1 VSDVLG
7 RMVLRG
13 RGVLPAAEPLIPP
26 RYAAAWSAP
35 GLGERATPP
44 GLAGEADLAS
54 SQAPEAGPDTR
65 AWPAGAGG
73 RRAGT
78 DPGAGGLPLA
88 EGRGSRDGPPGASG
102 LVRTGLPLEVPGTRA
117 PAGSTP
123 AAPGRLAS
131 PSIQPGPWDLRG
143 PGGSPAG
150 PAWRGEPRE
159 AASPAGSGGP
169 ALPGTELPATWAR
182 PHEHSAT
189 SPMGQRSWVP
199 GGPADGDG
207 EMPGA
212 RRPAGP
218 RSAHRAASRLGR
230 DEGAP
235 LEPYPGAP
243 ADDAAHA
250 PPALTIT
257 IGHIEVRAAAEGRSR
272 PQQARPE
279 PPRRQPFRPQVTLAE
294 FLART
299 EPGQVQ
305 GRRR

>member
-1 VSDVLG
+1 VSDVLA

-13 RGVLPAAEPLIPP
+13 RGALSAVEPLIPP
-26 RYAAAWSAP
+26 RYAAAGSAP
-35 GLGERATPP
+35 GLGGKASPA
-44 GLAGEADLAS
+44 GLAGEADPAS
-54 SQAPEAGPDTR
+54 GLAPEAGPDTR
-65 AWPAGAGG
+65 AWPAGAGS

-78 DPGAGGLPLA
+78 DPGAEGLPLA
-88 EGRGSRDGPPGASG
+88 QGRGSRDGPPGASG
-102 LVRTGLPLEVPGTRA
+102 LARTGLPLEVPGTRA

-123 AAPGRLAS
+123 AAPGSPAS
-131 PSIQPGPWDLRG
+131 PSIQPGPGDLRG
-143 PGGSPAG
+143 PGGPLAG
-150 PAWRGEPRE
+150 RAWRGGPRE
-159 AASPAGSGGP
+159 PASPAGSGEP
-169 ALPGTELPATWAR
+169 ALPGTELPASWAR
-182 PHEHSAT
+182 PHEHST
-189 SPMGQRSWVP
+189 TPPMSQRSWVP

-207 EMPGA
+207 EVPGVP
-212 RRPAGP
+212 RPAGP
-218 RSAHRAASRLGR
+218 RSARRPASRLGR

-235 LEPYPGAP
+235 LQPYPGAP
-243 ADDAAHA
+243 TDDAAHA

-257 IGHIEVRAAAEGRSR
+257 IGHIEVRAAPEGRSR